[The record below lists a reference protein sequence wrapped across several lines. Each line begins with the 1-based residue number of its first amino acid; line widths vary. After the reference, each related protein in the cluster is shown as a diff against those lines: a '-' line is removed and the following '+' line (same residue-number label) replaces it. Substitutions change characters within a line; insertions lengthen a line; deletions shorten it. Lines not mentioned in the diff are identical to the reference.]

1 MNYLVTGILQDFI
14 LTKDKTELIM
24 AVDDGHNLHFMI
36 DGSTE
41 LSMIQSLVGHE
52 CGVVGIVDQP
62 PIAGAKSYLA
72 QRVLTAK
79 DAKKSVRDLMGTLN
93 SADPHD
99 LQTKENQ
106 KVSGLPDAPDADVP
120 IVFSPK
126 QTTPSA
132 EDLVAKTN
140 LGSLDTKVDATR
152 LSKRLDQ
159 VSIPQASKPV
169 VVTTDELVGAMHT
182 TKEKKKITWN
192 DQGNL
197 VDAADEADESVAE
210 TTTDDPLENLSSL

>member
-1 MNYLVTGILQDFI
+1 MVPHVFRVRHGCQG
-14 LTKDKTELIM
+14 
-24 AVDDGHNLHFMI
+24 ADDERSNAA
-36 DGSTE
+36 
-41 LSMIQSLVGHE
+41 SL
-52 CGVVGIVDQP
+52 
-62 PIAGAKSYLA
+62 
-72 QRVLTAK
+72 
-79 DAKKSVRDLMGTLN
+79 
-93 SADPHD
+93 
-99 LQTKENQ
+99 
-106 KVSGLPDAPDADVP
+106 PDADVP

-169 VVTTDELVGAMHT
+169 VVTTDELVGATHA

-197 VDAADEADESVAE
+197 VDAADESDESVAE

>member
-24 AVDDGHNLHFMI
+24 AVDNGHNLHFMI
-36 DGSTE
+36 EGPTE
-41 LSMIQSLVGHE
+41 LSTIQSLVGHE

-72 QRVLTAK
+72 QRVLTDK
-79 DAKKSVRDLMGTLN
+79 DENKSVRDLMGTLN
-93 SADPHD
+93 SADSHD

-106 KVSGLPDAPDADVP
+106 KVSGLPDADVP

-152 LSKRLDQ
+152 LIKRLDQ

-169 VVTTDELVGAMHT
+169 VVTTDELVGAMHA

-197 VDAADEADESVAE
+197 VDAADESDESVAE

>member
-24 AVDDGHNLHFMI
+24 AVDNGRNLHFMI
-36 DGSTE
+36 EGPTE
-41 LSMIQSLVGHE
+41 LSTIQSLVGNE

-79 DAKKSVRDLMGTLN
+79 DENKSVRDLMGTLN
-93 SADPHD
+93 SADSHD

-106 KVSGLPDAPDADVP
+106 NVSGLPDADVP

-152 LSKRLDQ
+152 LSKCLDQ

-169 VVTTDELVGAMHT
+169 VVTTDELVGATHA

-197 VDAADEADESVAE
+197 VDAVDESDESVAE

>member
-24 AVDDGHNLHFMI
+24 AVNNGRNLHFMI
-36 DGSTE
+36 EGPTE
-41 LSMIQSLVGHE
+41 LSTIQSLVGNE

-79 DAKKSVRDLMGTLN
+79 DENKSVRDLMGTLN
-93 SADPHD
+93 SADSHD

-106 KVSGLPDAPDADVP
+106 KVSGLPDADVT

-152 LSKRLDQ
+152 LSKCLDQ

-169 VVTTDELVGAMHT
+169 VVTTDELVGATHA

-197 VDAADEADESVAE
+197 VDAADESDESVAE

>member
-1 MNYLVTGILQDFI
+1 MNYLVTGILKDFI

-24 AVDDGHNLHFMI
+24 AVDDGHDLHFVI
-36 DGSTE
+36 DGPTEIST
-41 LSMIQSLVGHE
+41 IQSLVGHK

-62 PIAGAKSYLA
+62 PIAGTKSYLA

-79 DAKKSVRDLMGTLN
+79 DEKKTVQELMGTLD
-93 SADPHD
+93 AGDRQG
-99 LQTKENQ
+99 LQGEEDQTSN
-106 KVSGLPDAPDADVP
+106 LPDADVP

-152 LSKRLDQ
+152 LSKCLDQ

-169 VVTTDELVGAMHT
+169 VVTTDELVGAMHA

-197 VDAADEADESVAE
+197 VDAADESDESVAE

>member
-24 AVDDGHNLHFMI
+24 AVDNGHNLHFMI

-93 SADPHD
+93 SADSHD

-106 KVSGLPDAPDADVP
+106 KVSGLSDADAPV
-120 IVFSPK
+120 VFSPK

-140 LGSLDTKVDATR
+140 LGSLDTKVDATK
-152 LSKRLDQ
+152 LNKRLDQ
-159 VSIPQASKPV
+159 VAIPQASKPV
-169 VVTTDELVGAMHT
+169 VVTTDELVGAMHA

-197 VDAADEADESVAE
+197 VDAADESDESVAE

>member
-24 AVDDGHNLHFMI
+24 AVDNGHNLHFMI

-93 SADPHD
+93 SADSHD

-106 KVSGLPDAPDADVP
+106 KVSGLPDADAPV
-120 IVFSPK
+120 VFSPK

-140 LGSLDTKVDATR
+140 LGSLDTKVDATK
-152 LSKRLDQ
+152 LNKRLDQ
-159 VSIPQASKPV
+159 VAIPQASKPV
-169 VVTTDELVGAMHT
+169 VVTTDELVGATHA

-197 VDAADEADESVAE
+197 VDAADESDESVAE

>member
-24 AVDDGHNLHFMI
+24 AVDNGHNLHFMI

-93 SADPHD
+93 SADSHD
-99 LQTKENQ
+99 LETKENQ
-106 KVSGLPDAPDADVP
+106 KVSGLSDADAPV
-120 IVFSPK
+120 VFSPK

-140 LGSLDTKVDATR
+140 LGSLDTKVDATK
-152 LSKRLDQ
+152 LNKRLDQ
-159 VSIPQASKPV
+159 VAIPQASKPV
-169 VVTTDELVGAMHT
+169 VVTTDELVGAMHD

-197 VDAADEADESVAE
+197 VDAADESDESVAE

>member
-24 AVDDGHNLHFMI
+24 AVDDGHDLHFVI
-36 DGSTE
+36 DGPTEIST
-41 LSMIQSLVGHE
+41 IQSLVGHE

-72 QRVLTAK
+72 QRVLTVK
-79 DAKKSVRDLMGTLN
+79 DEKMTVQELMGTLD
-93 SADPHD
+93 AGDRQE
-99 LQTKENQ
+99 LQGEEDQ
-106 KVSGLPDAPDADVP
+106 KTSNLPDAEAP

-132 EDLVAKTN
+132 EALVAKTN
-140 LGSLDTKVDATR
+140 LESLDTEVDATN
-152 LSKRLDQ
+152 LNKHLDQ
-159 VSIPQASKPV
+159 VAMPQTSKPV
-169 VVTTDELVGAMHT
+169 IVTTDELVGATHA

-197 VDAADEADESVAE
+197 VDAADESDESVAE
-210 TTTDDPLENLSSL
+210 PTTDDPLENLSSL

>member
-24 AVDDGHNLHFMI
+24 AVDNGHNLHFMI

-93 SADPHD
+93 SADSHD

-106 KVSGLPDAPDADVP
+106 KVSGLSDADAPV
-120 IVFSPK
+120 VFSPK

-140 LGSLDTKVDATR
+140 LGSLDTKVDATK
-152 LSKRLDQ
+152 LNKRLDQ
-159 VSIPQASKPV
+159 VAIPQASKPV
-169 VVTTDELVGAMHT
+169 VVTTDELVGAMHD

-197 VDAADEADESVAE
+197 VDAADESDESVAE

>member
-24 AVDDGHNLHFMI
+24 AVDNGHNLHFMI
-36 DGSTE
+36 EGPTE
-41 LSMIQSLVGHE
+41 LSTIQSLVGHE
-52 CGVVGIVDQP
+52 CGGVGIVDQP

-79 DAKKSVRDLMGTLN
+79 DENKSVRDLMGTLN
-93 SADPHD
+93 SADSHD

-106 KVSGLPDAPDADVP
+106 KVSGLSDADAPV
-120 IVFSPK
+120 VFSPK
-126 QTTPSA
+126 KTTPSA

-152 LSKRLDQ
+152 LNKRLDQ
-159 VSIPQASKPV
+159 VAIPQASKPV
-169 VVTTDELVGAMHT
+169 VVTTDELVGAMHA

-197 VDAADEADESVAE
+197 VDAADESDESVAE
-210 TTTDDPLENLSSL
+210 TTIDDPLENLSSL

>member
-24 AVDDGHNLHFMI
+24 AVDNGHNLHFMI
-36 DGSTE
+36 EGPTE
-41 LSMIQSLVGHE
+41 LSTIQSLVGHE

-79 DAKKSVRDLMGTLN
+79 DENKSVRDLMGTLN
-93 SADPHD
+93 SADSHD

-106 KVSGLPDAPDADVP
+106 NVSGLPDADVP

-169 VVTTDELVGAMHT
+169 VVTTDELVGAMHA

-197 VDAADEADESVAE
+197 VDAADESDESVSE

>member
-24 AVDDGHNLHFMI
+24 AVDNGRNLHFMI
-36 DGSTE
+36 EGPTE
-41 LSMIQSLVGHE
+41 LSTIQSLVGNE

-93 SADPHD
+93 SADSHD

-106 KVSGLPDAPDADVP
+106 KVSGLPDADVP

-140 LGSLDTKVDATR
+140 LGSLDTNTKVDATR

-169 VVTTDELVGAMHT
+169 VVTTDELVGAMHA

-197 VDAADEADESVAE
+197 VDAADESDESVAE

>member
-24 AVDDGHNLHFMI
+24 AVDNGHNLHFMI
-36 DGSTE
+36 EGPTE
-41 LSMIQSLVGHE
+41 LSTIQSLVGHE

-93 SADPHD
+93 SADSHD

-106 KVSGLPDAPDADVP
+106 KVSGLSDADAPV
-120 IVFSPK
+120 VFSPK
-126 QTTPSA
+126 KTTPSA

-152 LSKRLDQ
+152 LNKRLDQ
-159 VSIPQASKPV
+159 VAIPQASKPV
-169 VVTTDELVGAMHT
+169 VVTTDELVGAMHA

-197 VDAADEADESVAE
+197 VDAADESDESVAE
-210 TTTDDPLENLSSL
+210 TTIDDPLENLSSL

>member
-24 AVDDGHNLHFMI
+24 AVDNGHNLHFMI
-36 DGSTE
+36 EGPTE
-41 LSMIQSLVGHE
+41 LSTIQSLVGHE

-79 DAKKSVRDLMGTLN
+79 DENKSVRDLMGTLN
-93 SADPHD
+93 SADSHD

-106 KVSGLPDAPDADVP
+106 NVSGLPDADVP

-126 QTTPSA
+126 QTTPST

-169 VVTTDELVGAMHT
+169 VVTTDELVGAMHA

-197 VDAADEADESVAE
+197 VDAADESDESVAE

>member
-24 AVDDGHNLHFMI
+24 AVDNGHNLHFMI
-36 DGSTE
+36 EGPTE
-41 LSMIQSLVGHE
+41 LSTIQSLVGHE

-79 DAKKSVRDLMGTLN
+79 DENKSVRDLMGTLN
-93 SADPHD
+93 SADSHD

-140 LGSLDTKVDATR
+140 LGSLDTTVDATR

-169 VVTTDELVGAMHT
+169 VVTTDELVGAMHA

-197 VDAADEADESVAE
+197 VDAADESDESVAE

>member
-24 AVDDGHNLHFMI
+24 AVDNGHNLHFMI
-36 DGSTE
+36 EGPTE
-41 LSMIQSLVGHE
+41 LSTIQSLVGHE

-79 DAKKSVRDLMGTLN
+79 DENKSVRDLMGTLN
-93 SADPHD
+93 SADSHD

-106 KVSGLPDAPDADVP
+106 NVSGLPDADVP

-152 LSKRLDQ
+152 LSNRLDQ

-169 VVTTDELVGAMHT
+169 VVTTDELVGAMHA

-197 VDAADEADESVAE
+197 VDAADESDESVAE

>member
-24 AVDDGHNLHFMI
+24 TVDNGHNLHFMI

-93 SADPHD
+93 SADSHD

-106 KVSGLPDAPDADVP
+106 KVSGLSDADAPV
-120 IVFSPK
+120 VFSPK

-140 LGSLDTKVDATR
+140 LGSLDTKVDATK
-152 LSKRLDQ
+152 LNKRLDQ
-159 VSIPQASKPV
+159 VAIPQASKPV
-169 VVTTDELVGAMHT
+169 VVTTDELVGAMHA

-197 VDAADEADESVAE
+197 VDAADESDESVAE

>member
-24 AVDDGHNLHFMI
+24 AVDNGRNLHFMI
-36 DGSTE
+36 EGPTE
-41 LSMIQSLVGHE
+41 LSTIQSLVGNE

-93 SADPHD
+93 SADSHD

-106 KVSGLPDAPDADVP
+106 KVSGLSDADAPV
-120 IVFSPK
+120 VFSPK

-140 LGSLDTKVDATR
+140 LGSLDTKVDATK
-152 LSKRLDQ
+152 LNKRLDQ
-159 VSIPQASKPV
+159 VAIPQASKPV
-169 VVTTDELVGAMHT
+169 VVTTDELVGATHA

-197 VDAADEADESVAE
+197 VDAADESDESVAE

>member
-24 AVDDGHNLHFMI
+24 AVDNGRNLHFMI
-36 DGSTE
+36 EGPTE
-41 LSMIQSLVGHE
+41 LSTIQSLVGNE

-93 SADPHD
+93 SADSHD

-106 KVSGLPDAPDADVP
+106 KVSGLSDADAPV
-120 IVFSPK
+120 VFSPK

-140 LGSLDTKVDATR
+140 LGSLDTKVDATK
-152 LSKRLDQ
+152 LNKRLDQ
-159 VSIPQASKPV
+159 VAIPQASKPV
-169 VVTTDELVGAMHT
+169 VVTTDELVGATHA

-197 VDAADEADESVAE
+197 VDAADESDESVAE
-210 TTTDDPLENLSSL
+210 TTTDDPLKNLSSL

>member
-1 MNYLVTGILQDFI
+1 
-14 LTKDKTELIM
+14 
-24 AVDDGHNLHFMI
+24 MI
-36 DGSTE
+36 EGPTE
-41 LSMIQSLVGHE
+41 LSTIQSLVGNE

-79 DAKKSVRDLMGTLN
+79 DENKSVRDLMGTLN
-93 SADPHD
+93 SADSHD

-106 KVSGLPDAPDADVP
+106 KVSGLPDADVP

-152 LSKRLDQ
+152 LSKCLDQ

-169 VVTTDELVGAMHT
+169 VVTTDELVGATHA

-197 VDAADEADESVAE
+197 VDAADESDESVAE
-210 TTTDDPLENLSSL
+210 TTIDDPLENLSSL

>member
-24 AVDDGHNLHFMI
+24 AVDNGHNLHFMI

-41 LSMIQSLVGHE
+41 LSMIQSLVRHE

-79 DAKKSVRDLMGTLN
+79 DENKSVRDLMGTLN
-93 SADPHD
+93 SADSHD

-106 KVSGLPDAPDADVP
+106 KVSGLPDADVP

-152 LSKRLDQ
+152 LSKCLDQ

-169 VVTTDELVGAMHT
+169 VVTTDELVGAMHA

-197 VDAADEADESVAE
+197 VDAADESDESVAE

>member
-24 AVDDGHNLHFMI
+24 AVDNGHNLHFMI
-36 DGSTE
+36 EGPTE
-41 LSMIQSLVGHE
+41 LSTIQSLVRHE

-72 QRVLTAK
+72 QRILTDK
-79 DAKKSVRDLMGTLN
+79 DENKSVRDLMGTLN
-93 SADPHD
+93 SADSHD

-106 KVSGLPDAPDADVP
+106 KVSGLPDADVP

-126 QTTPSA
+126 KTTPSA

-169 VVTTDELVGAMHT
+169 VVTTDELVGAMHA

-197 VDAADEADESVAE
+197 VDAVDESDESVAE